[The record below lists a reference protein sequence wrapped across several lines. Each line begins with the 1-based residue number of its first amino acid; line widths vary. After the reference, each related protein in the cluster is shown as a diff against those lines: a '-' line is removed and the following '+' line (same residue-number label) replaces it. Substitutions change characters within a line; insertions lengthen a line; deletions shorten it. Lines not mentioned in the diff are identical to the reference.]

1 MIIGTLPNADQNNLI
16 PVDDGASGVSAEAL
30 IKTDSQFSF
39 NINGGSSLVEGV
51 DDPSNLLTV
60 TVGLMER
67 SGTEGPWGF
76 ALADCPIA
84 VTWTRGFPVDGFGNY
99 TGLPG
104 TVTEKWFSFGVEIVS
119 ARRLNVDVGY
129 TRQGPRYTLR
139 LNGPE
144 YEGHVD
150 FVKGNPLRCVVPSP
164 VGGFPF
170 PLRLVMNVSA
180 IGESGGFI
188 PEVRDIILEG
198 QIGQKFSL
206 SATQKAEWGVDSDHS
221 HFRIYQSGI
230 VPGAPLDIDL

>member
-16 PVDDGASGVSAEAL
+16 PSSDQAWGVSAEAL

-39 NINGGSSLVEGV
+39 NAHFGTGLTEGIDDLPNNVTLVAA
-51 DDPSNLLTV
+51 
-60 TVGLMER
+60 LMER
-67 SGTEGPWGF
+67 SGTAGPWTF
-76 ALADCPIA
+76 STADCLIWY
-84 VTWTRGFPVDGFGNY
+84 TWERDIPH
-99 TGLPG
+99 TGMFG
-104 TVTEKWFSFGVEIVS
+104 TVTEKWGTAGTEIVS

-129 TRQGPRYTLR
+129 ARKGPRVTLR

-144 YEGHVD
+144 FEGHVD

-170 PLRLVMNVSA
+170 PLRLVMGVSA
-180 IGESGGFI
+180 IGAI
-188 PEVRDIILEG
+188 DLPAIRDIIIEG

-206 SATQKAEWGVDSDHS
+206 SAEQKAEWGVDSAHP